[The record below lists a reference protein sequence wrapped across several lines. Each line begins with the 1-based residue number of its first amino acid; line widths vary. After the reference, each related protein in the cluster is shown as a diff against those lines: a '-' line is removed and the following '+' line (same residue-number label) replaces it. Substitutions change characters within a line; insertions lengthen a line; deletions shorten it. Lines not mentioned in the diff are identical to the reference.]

1 MTGTS
6 NTDDYASVLDDYD
19 VETFTHDD
27 VTKAVFRHGTG
38 PAVIVISEI
47 PGITPAVADFGR
59 RVAAIGCTAVLPHLF
74 GQSGRPPTK
83 RAKSP
88 ANKPR
93 PDYRYMASTMIRAC
107 IAKEFTVW
115 ATGRTSPVVDWLRA
129 LARYEHH
136 ECGGPGVGAVGM
148 CFTGGFALAMATD
161 DVIQAA
167 IVAQPSL
174 PLALTPSRRRTI
186 DLSTHDLDT
195 VAGRCQ
201 AGLPVIGLRF
211 RGDSAVP
218 DRRFR
223 FLEERLGSGFMA
235 IELADDAANPNAAMP
250 PHSTLTEHLVDEPGS
265 PTRIALDQV
274 LDLFTRRLVAGHSS

>member
-1 MTGTS
+1 MTGTR
-6 NTDDYASVLDDYD
+6 NNNDYASALDDYE
-19 VETFTHDD
+19 VETFTHDE
-27 VTKAVFRHGTG
+27 VTKAVFRLGTG
-38 PAVIVISEI
+38 PAVIVISEM
-47 PGITPAVADFGR
+47 PGITPAVAEFGR

-83 RAKSP
+83 PGKSP
-88 ANKPR
+88 GDKPR
-93 PDYRYMASTMIRAC
+93 SDYAYMASTVVRAC
-107 IAKEFTVW
+107 VAKEFTVW

-129 LARYEHH
+129 LARHEHQR
-136 ECGGPGVGAVGM
+136 CGGPGVGAVGM

-167 IVAQPSL
+167 VAAQPSL
-174 PLALTPSRRRTI
+174 PFAFTPSRRRTI
-186 DLSTHDLDT
+186 DLSDEDMDT

-211 RGDSAVP
+211 EGDSAVP
-218 DRRFR
+218 GKRFR
-223 FLEERLGSGFMA
+223 FLEERLGSGFLA
-235 IELADDAANPNAAMP
+235 IELPEGAANPDAAMP

-274 LDLFTRRLVAGHSS
+274 LDLFRRQLLAH